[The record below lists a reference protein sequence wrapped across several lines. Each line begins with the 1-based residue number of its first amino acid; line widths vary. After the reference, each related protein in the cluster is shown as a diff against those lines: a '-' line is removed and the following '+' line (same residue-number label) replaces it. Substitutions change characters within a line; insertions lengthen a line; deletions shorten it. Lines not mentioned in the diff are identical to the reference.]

1 MYRIVLL
8 SRGDIM
14 IVRIVGIVCGEVRGL
29 FVRRGCCLGS
39 RILCGIRD
47 GRGVGLWFR
56 LGCLGFGLFVRLL

>member
-1 MYRIVLL
+1 
-8 SRGDIM
+8 M

-47 GRGVGLWFR
+47 GTGVGLWFR